1 MITFEKQPGD
11 TQDYDANYNP
21 YLTGLTDTGASV
33 DVSADTGITLDS
45 SALVSGVVKVWL
57 SGGVDGETYII
68 TVTLT
73 TTGGRIK
80 QHEFAV
86 KVRDV

>member
-11 TQDYDANYNP
+11 TQDYDVNYNP
-21 YLTGLTDTGASV
+21 YLTYLTDTGVSV
-33 DVSADTGITLDS
+33 VVSAETGITLNS
-45 SALVSGVVKVWL
+45 SALAAGVVKVWL
-57 SGGVDGETYII
+57 AGGVDGVTYII

-73 TTGGRIK
+73 TTAGRIK